1 MDHAGTVFENVINQ
15 KLVKNSQSVVD
26 AKIYLCFHDSSTD
39 EEFKKCR
46 WSNSPKD
53 AFEVV
58 DLATHRHR
66 AIAIESVDGKV
77 ELDLIVIILK
87 FRQNFGSRRGS
98 RD

>member
-1 MDHAGTVFENVINQ
+1 MDHAGTVFQNVIIQ

-58 DLATHRHR
+58 DLAIHRHR

-77 ELDLIVIILK
+77 DFCSTVVILN
-87 FRQNFGSRRGS
+87 FR
-98 RD
+98 